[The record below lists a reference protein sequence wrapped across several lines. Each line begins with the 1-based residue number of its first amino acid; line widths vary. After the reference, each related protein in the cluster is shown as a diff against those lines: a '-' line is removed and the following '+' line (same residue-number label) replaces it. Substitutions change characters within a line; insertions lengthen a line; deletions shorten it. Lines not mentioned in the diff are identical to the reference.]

1 MNDTPIQASGDA
13 AYTAKTPN
21 YFAGVREDFLQKLT
35 PDRNA
40 RVLEIGC
47 GFGETGHAA
56 LQRGLAERYL
66 GCELEPGAAAQ
77 ARDRLTEVY
86 CGDVETLDLP
96 IEPASLDAVLMS
108 EVLEHLLDPW
118 QVVQRV
124 SSWLKPDGLV
134 MASSPNVSHQKIIRN
149 LIAGRFDY
157 SDYGPMDRTHFRWFT
172 PSTYAQMFEQAGLV
186 TQSVDALDQPGPK
199 TKILRTVTLGLLPPH
214 LFMKQIRYV
223 GTKPQ

>member
-1 MNDTPIQASGDA
+1 MNDKPVHASGDA
-13 AYTAKTPN
+13 AYAVKTPN
-21 YFAGVREDFLQKLT
+21 YFAGVREDFLEKLT
-35 PDRNA
+35 PGQGA
-40 RVLEIGC
+40 HVLEIGC

-66 GCELEPGAAAQ
+66 GCELESGAAAQ
-77 ARDRLTEVY
+77 ARERLTEVY
-86 CGDVETLDLP
+86 CGNVETLDLP
-96 IEPASLDAVLMS
+96 IEPKSLDAVLMS

-124 SSWLKPDGLV
+124 SDWLKPGGLV
-134 MASSPNVSHQKIIRN
+134 MASSPNVSHQKIIRS

-157 SDYGPMDRTHFRWFT
+157 ADYGPMDRTHFRWFT
-172 PSTYAQMFEQAGLV
+172 PATYARMFEQAGLK

-199 TKILRTVTLGLLPPH
+199 TKFLRAVTLGLLPQH

-223 GTKPQ
+223 GTKPG